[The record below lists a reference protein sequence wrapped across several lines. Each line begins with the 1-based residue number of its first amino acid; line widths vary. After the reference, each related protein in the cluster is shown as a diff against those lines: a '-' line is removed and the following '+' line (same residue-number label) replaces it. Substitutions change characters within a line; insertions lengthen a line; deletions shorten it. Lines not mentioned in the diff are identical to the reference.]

1 MKSKEESY
9 YCVYKGDD
17 VIAHGTKE
25 EVAERLGITESS
37 LEWLTTPTAMHRFNR
52 SSGNRMIAVKTIL
65 EEDDD

>member
-1 MKSKEESY
+1 MSTKEIHY
-9 YCVYKGDD
+9 TVYKGDD
-17 VIAHGTKE
+17 LVAHGAKE

-65 EEDDD
+65 DEDDD